1 MATYVFSDVHGHV
14 KTLDRLLEQVSPGSD
29 DTLWVLGD
37 MIDRGPDPVGV
48 INVCRGLSNAHVL
61 MGNHEDL
68 MIDYFTNNDDGM
80 AEVNWAINGC
90 KTTVQGLQKLSH
102 DELLELVE
110 WVANLPLCAH
120 TEVGGRVYL
129 LAHAGLQPHGFSA
142 RKCWSDASLDALLK
156 CQSRD
161 DLLWI
166 REDFWG
172 NPTGLLDEA
181 GQGPIVVAGHTPV
194 PYVEELTGEADR
206 DRSAFNEDGLCQMLH
221 VGASAS
227 NGHTADK
234 WAIDCGA
241 AGGPEAGW
249 ARLLMLRLDD
259 GKEFYAS
266 VEEGE

>member
-14 KTLDRLLEQVSPGSD
+14 KTLDRLLEEVSPTSE
-29 DTLWVLGD
+29 DTIWVLGD

-48 INVCRGLSNAHVL
+48 IKVCRSLPNVHVL

-68 MIDYFTNNDDGM
+68 MIDYFTNNSDGM
-80 AEVNWAINGC
+80 AAINWAINGC
-90 KTTVQGLQKLSH
+90 RTTAVGLEKLPQ
-102 DELLELVE
+102 EERLEILE
-110 WVANLPLCAH
+110 WVINLPLCAH
-120 TEVGGRVYL
+120 ISVNDRVYL
-129 LAHAGLQPHGFSA
+129 LVHAGLRPHGFTA

-156 CQSRD
+156 CQTRD

-172 NPTGLLDEA
+172 SSTGLLDEE
-181 GQGPIVVAGHTPV
+181 GQGPIVIAGHTPV
-194 PYVEELTGEADR
+194 PYVEQITSDR
-206 DRSAFNEDGLCQMLH
+206 DRSALNVDGVCQMLH
-221 VGASAS
+221 VGALENAS
-227 NGHTADK
+227 GVADK

-249 ARLLMLRLDD
+249 ARILMLRLDD

-266 VEEGE
+266 VKEGE